1 MDGEEMDWDMSIE
14 LSRARR
20 TVELA
25 SELLGDTRGL
35 EGAQIELRERACALL
50 YYAARELQGVEKAL
64 YPA

>member
-1 MDGEEMDWDMSIE
+1 MDWDMSIE

-25 SELLGDTRGL
+25 AELLGDTQGL
-35 EGAQIELRERACALL
+35 QGTQYEVRERACALL
-50 YYAARELQGVEKAL
+50 HYAAKEIEGVESAL